1 MSKKGGDTRS
11 ASEKQLERDLL
22 GLGVDIPVYTPRRE
36 LNPETAPKPSK
47 KQGRG
52 TRSDIDV
59 AGPSVPQTPLTRKQA
74 NLQSPT
80 GTPRRLTFD
89 PTKVPPQVPMSP
101 VTVSFRAQ
109 AKSKISKA
117 QARSELAITKA
128 EISQLGRELG
138 GKKKDISEKK
148 ATISGISSSIYK
160 QKYPKITPKSDTWKV
175 AQYAAIAHHIP
186 SNVRDAFEAKLDAM
200 YRSSKMSGDPYSIKA
215 VDNLVMA
222 ALENSKRVQ
231 LIGSADAPDLEAA
244 SEATELEEGEI
255 QEEEEDDP
263 RTSAAP
269 LVKPEEVDITSP
281 PTTPTTPTTPMMVDL
296 EEPSVL
302 EATDLDLTAAKD
314 DGIASDEDNI
324 PQDRTEMERQRQRER
339 DLSEELPLSLVEQH
353 REKSPTPSIEVI
365 ELPEGLGW
373 DYHENPD
380 HGDEIATA
388 ESVGTMELATPHE
401 GESNPDFVPR
411 DELGNASLYGGSAGS
426 RVEMEDI
433 LPPVPEVRNV
443 ANRARY
449 MQNVYRF
456 KRPTFLRTANKQAVS
471 YSNNPVKQSM
481 SLNFG
486 SLLTRDRTIQLRNG
500 SIIASR
506 RSAVIKCSKKT
517 RADVHVITGFL
528 RTEFPYGANVG
539 GSKYALVG
547 LIPKV
552 LRSLPGTVKITT

>member
-1 MSKKGGDTRS
+1 
-11 ASEKQLERDLL
+11 
-22 GLGVDIPVYTPRRE
+22 
-36 LNPETAPKPSK
+36 
-47 KQGRG
+47 
-52 TRSDIDV
+52 
-59 AGPSVPQTPLTRKQA
+59 
-74 NLQSPT
+74 
-80 GTPRRLTFD
+80 
-89 PTKVPPQVPMSP
+89 
-101 VTVSFRAQ
+101 
-109 AKSKISKA
+109 
-117 QARSELAITKA
+117 
-128 EISQLGRELG
+128 
-138 GKKKDISEKK
+138 
-148 ATISGISSSIYK
+148 
-160 QKYPKITPKSDTWKV
+160 
-175 AQYAAIAHHIP
+175 
-186 SNVRDAFEAKLDAM
+186 
-200 YRSSKMSGDPYSIKA
+200 
-215 VDNLVMA
+215 
-222 ALENSKRVQ
+222 
-231 LIGSADAPDLEAA
+231 
-244 SEATELEEGEI
+244 
-255 QEEEEDDP
+255 
-263 RTSAAP
+263 
-269 LVKPEEVDITSP
+269 
-281 PTTPTTPTTPMMVDL
+281 
-296 EEPSVL
+296 
-302 EATDLDLTAAKD
+302 
-314 DGIASDEDNI
+314 
-324 PQDRTEMERQRQRER
+324 MERQRQRER

-411 DELGNASLYGGSAGS
+411 DELDDASLYSGSAGS
-426 RVEMEDI
+426 RMSLE

-449 MQNVYRF
+449 VQRVYRF

-506 RSAVIKCSKKT
+506 RSAVIKCNKKT
-517 RADVHVITGFL
+517 RADVHAITGFL

-539 GSKYALVG
+539 GSKYSLVG